1 MLFPEDPEDFDSE
14 YIISDR
20 TGERLKDKQIFQK
33 RIMGLISYY
42 QVSQEDY
49 PDKIDKGILRVPMS
63 DYQREYYQILR
74 EKERKSESGSSIASS
89 SKRRKS
95 GGKSTFRVYTRQAS
109 NFVFP
114 KDILRPYKDKKFVV
128 FKSGKSKNN
137 NNSQN
142 IENDIKN
149 MNKENNI
156 DEGNEKIDKEYKMRQ
171 DKALAELSS
180 RADEYLVAG
189 PEGLNKL
196 SPKMLMILENIKNS
210 KGLVFVYSNFRSMEG
225 VGIFARVLEANGYSK
240 FGSDDDKPK
249 YGIYSGVEDEQER
262 AKLIDVFT
270 SPDNKDGSR
279 IKIIMATAAGAEGLD
294 LKNIRQVHVMDP
306 YWYESRINQVIGRA
320 IRRGSHDDLPED
332 QRNVEVYRYLS
343 VFPEHTKEN
352 KNRLRS
358 AMSTDEYI
366 NFNSQKKQKV
376 IDQLFLCA
384 KEAAIDCSLY
394 KNQIKEDYNC
404 LSFGDQVR
412 SDELAYHARRSRNVS
427 HNVRETEVRYKK
439 AFVNKKSR
447 EIYSYNSKE
456 KKMLKYSNK
465 TKKDVK
471 EEVQQAKK
479 DKKLIPVYVDF
490 DNLSVFTIK
499 SVKNDNPKQ
508 IGMINKN
515 GKFKKV

>member
-1 MLFPEDPEDFDSE
+1 
-14 YIISDR
+14 
-20 TGERLKDKQIFQK
+20 
-33 RIMGLISYY
+33 MGLISYY

-74 EKERKSESGSSIASS
+74 EKEKKSESGSSIASS

-279 IKIIMATAAGAEGLD
+279 IKIIMATAAGVEGLD

-306 YWYESRINQVIGRA
+306 YWYEVEL
-320 IRRGSHDDLPED
+320 IR
-332 QRNVEVYRYLS
+332 
-343 VFPEHTKEN
+343 
-352 KNRLRS
+352 
-358 AMSTDEYI
+358 
-366 NFNSQKKQKV
+366 
-376 IDQLFLCA
+376 
-384 KEAAIDCSLY
+384 
-394 KNQIKEDYNC
+394 
-404 LSFGDQVR
+404 
-412 SDELAYHARRSRNVS
+412 
-427 HNVRETEVRYKK
+427 
-439 AFVNKKSR
+439 
-447 EIYSYNSKE
+447 
-456 KKMLKYSNK
+456 
-465 TKKDVK
+465 
-471 EEVQQAKK
+471 
-479 DKKLIPVYVDF
+479 
-490 DNLSVFTIK
+490 
-499 SVKNDNPKQ
+499 
-508 IGMINKN
+508 
-515 GKFKKV
+515 